1 MQDQQITGF
10 NTDRWY
16 EHLLRESNSTST
28 DLDKF
33 VRYFRISG
41 MNHCNAGPGAWWIGQ
56 GATDIPFEPRVN
68 VLAAIVDWVENGNA
82 PETIE
87 GTKFNNDLSTA
98 GVAFRRRHCRLVAC
112 QTH

>member
-28 DLDKF
+28 DLDVF
-33 VRYFRISG
+33 IRYFRISG
-41 MNHCNAGPGAWWIGQ
+41 MNHCSSGPGAWRIGQ
-56 GATDIPFEPRVN
+56 STSDTPYEPRFN
-68 VLAAIVDWVENGNA
+68 VLAAIVEWVENGNA

-87 GTKFNNDLSTA
+87 GIKYNNELSTSSV
-98 GVAFRRRHCRLVAC
+98 GFRRRHCR
-112 QTH
+112 

>member
-28 DLDKF
+28 DLDAF
-33 VRYFRISG
+33 IRYFRISG
-41 MNHCNAGPGAWWIGQ
+41 MNHCSSGPGAWRIGQ
-56 GATDIPFEPRVN
+56 STSDTPYEPRFN
-68 VLAAIVDWVENGNA
+68 VLAAIVEWVENGNA

-87 GTKFNNDLSTA
+87 GIKYNNELSTSSV
-98 GVAFRRRHCRLVAC
+98 GFRRRHCR
-112 QTH
+112 